1 MTKRILNI
9 LVSLIVAGLFF
20 WLAVRNIPLREL
32 WQQLQEASLWWVFPF
47 AIFTLG
53 SHYLRAERWSLLLPG
68 EWKIRKSS
76 LFAGVMS
83 GYFFNNLVPRLGE
96 ITRPVYVA
104 RRYGLSKSNLV
115 GTIVLERLID
125 VISMLVIF
133 VITIIFIIKD
143 TGLVL
148 KIFGTEQWLW
158 YHYALIPLVL
168 VIIFA
173 AILFFY
179 RILLSI
185 ERKNRLKNPVLIKIV
200 SVARSFGAGMISVR
214 NIQSWPLFIFYTASI
229 WTAYVVMTYLP
240 FYMFD
245 LPAEYNLNFAS
256 ALVITA
262 IASVGITVPTPAG
275 LGSYHL
281 FVQQALWIVYGVP
294 PVTGLAY
301 ATLTHAGMLLLIFI
315 SAPVSLLIDKRLLQK
330 KTGSNHL

>member
-20 WLAVRNIPLREL
+20 WLAIRNIPLRDL
-32 WQQLQEASLWWVFPF
+32 WQQLQSASLWWVLPF
-47 AIFTLG
+47 AVFTLG
-53 SHYLRAERWSLLLPG
+53 SHYIRAERWNLLLPA
-68 EWKIRKSS
+68 EWNIRKSS

-133 VITIIFIIKD
+133 VITIIFIVKD
-143 TGLVL
+143 TGLIL

-158 YHYALIPLVL
+158 YHYALVPFVL
-168 VIIFA
+168 FLIFV

-185 ERKNRLKNPVLIKIV
+185 ERKSELKNPVLIKIV

-214 NIQSWPLFIFYTASI
+214 NIQSWPLFIFYTLSI
-229 WTAYVVMTYLP
+229 WTAYVIMTYLP

-245 LPAEYNLNFAS
+245 LPSEYNLNFAS
-256 ALVITA
+256 AVVITT
-262 IASVGITVPTPAG
+262 IASIGITVPTPAG

-315 SAPVSLLIDKRLLQK
+315 SAPLSLLADKYMLSE
-330 KTGSNHL
+330 KTGSDHQ